1 MLDLALCTHSASHW
15 LVIKSMLFR
24 WLMTPALVVLAL
36 TAVTLLP
43 WMLPKFTWKRQLVR
57 LGGALLVIYFIATF
71 PLTIAL
77 ANKGLVTFIPD
88 DPGVKADAIVI
99 LGRGEKF
106 RPARVA
112 VAAKL
117 WRSRRA
123 PLIFASGAGDGGEIE
138 SDLKKKGIPESA
150 IAKETCSRTTEE
162 NALFTASVLRRQ
174 GVKKI
179 LLVTD
184 PPHMLRSLMTFS
196 SLGFKVF
203 PHSSPLPTDI
213 ATPKQAVMVFY
224 EYMGLVSYGLKGY
237 IFPPTIA
244 NEKNHYYTFI
254 REIMGRSKE
263 ANVLHEYAPK
273 GGLN

>member
-1 MLDLALCTHSASHW
+1 MLDPALCTQSASHW
-15 LVIKSMLFR
+15 LVMKSMLLN
-24 WLMTPALVVLAL
+24 WLMTPALVVLAI
-36 TAVTLLP
+36 AVVTLSP
-43 WMLPKFTWKRQLVR
+43 WILRKIAWKRKLIS
-57 LGGALLVIYFIATF
+57 LGGGLLLIYFIATF

-77 ANKGLVTFIPD
+77 ASKALVAFVPD
-88 DPGVKADAIVI
+88 DPGKKADAIVI

-117 WRSRRA
+117 WRSHRA
-123 PLIFASGAGDGGEIE
+123 PLIFASGRGDGGEIE
-138 SDLKKKGIPESA
+138 SELKKKGIPDSA

-162 NALFTASVLRRQ
+162 NALFTAAVLRRR

-184 PPHMLRSLMTFS
+184 PPHMLRSLMTFG

-203 PHSSPLPTDI
+203 PHASPLPSNL

-244 NEKNHYYTFI
+244 NEKNPQYTFI

-263 ANVLHEYAPK
+263 AKVLQEYAPK
-273 GGLN
+273 SELN